1 MNKYKEQ
8 VVYMKKKTE
17 KKTLKEVQKEL
28 DELAKISLSAVVGY
42 EKYLLDELNY
52 KDLARIMTN
61 LRSHLPKGTTGA

>member
-61 LRSHLPKGTTGA
+61 LRNHLPKGTTGA